1 MIKFS
6 YNHWFHLEFLSNNN
20 TLLGVNLSKVIYG
33 YQKDEA
39 SEIIET
45 QGYSLEIGILIAKL
59 TVIL

>member
-6 YNHWFHLEFLSNNN
+6 YNHWLHLEVISNNN
-20 TLLGVNLSKVIYG
+20 ILLGVNLSKIIYG

-59 TVIL
+59 TIIL

>member
-6 YNHWFHLEFLSNNN
+6 YNHWLHLEVISNNN
-20 TLLGVNLSKVIYG
+20 ILLGVNLSKIIYG